1 MEHLVT
7 ISTLSNFDSSLV
19 AGCFGAFISCVKVID
34 GTVMVIQGLERLAT
48 LSSICLLYTFSHLSV
63 MAPSS
68 GVLVD
73 VCQQYV
79 RIFPP
84 NIKI

>member
-7 ISTLSNFDSSLV
+7 ILALPNFDPSLV
-19 AGCFGAFISCVKVID
+19 TGCFGAFISCLKVVD
-34 GTVMVIQGLERLAT
+34 GTVMVTQGLEKLAT
-48 LSSICLLYTFSHLSV
+48 LSAVCLLYTFSHLSA
-63 MAPSS
+63 MSPSS

-73 VCQQYV
+73 VCQQYA

-84 NIKI
+84 